1 MTNSF
6 INSFQ
11 SEWLKRKRSLASW
24 LVLVGAVFVPSIIL
38 ASRIKNYAT
47 LPKLYS
53 SEDFWR
59 VHWNQSWE
67 VMAIILLPLGVV
79 LATSLITQIEYK
91 NNTWKQLHTTPQT
104 LTIVYFAKLAVIV
117 TMMTML
123 FVLFNV
129 AVYLSAIL
137 PSLIF
142 SDVSY
147 PQAPL
152 PTGFFLKANFNF
164 FVDCLPVLALQYL
177 ISLQFKN
184 FMIPIGFGL
193 IVWVLSIGML
203 SWEYSYLIPYSY
215 CSLDFVSQPGQKFPR
230 EFPVNLQMIAFGYFL
245 VFIFA
250 GYILYLGK
258 KEKG

>member
-1 MTNSF
+1 MNSF

-11 SEWLKRKRSLASW
+11 SEWLKRKRSLATW
-24 LVLVGAVFVPSIIL
+24 LVLVGAIFVPSIIL
-38 ASRIKNYAT
+38 ASRIKNYAN
-47 LPKLYS
+47 LSKLYDAD
-53 SEDFWR
+53 DFWL

-104 LTIVYFAKLAVIV
+104 LTIVFFAKLAVIL
-117 TMMTML
+117 TMMTTL
-123 FVLFNV
+123 FVLYNV

-137 PSLIF
+137 PSIIF
-142 SDVSY
+142 SNVSY
-147 PQAPL
+147 PQAPM
-152 PTGFFLKANFNF
+152 PAGFFLKANLNF
-164 FVDCLPVLALQYL
+164 FVDCLPILALQYL

-184 FMIPIGFGL
+184 FMIPIGVGL

-203 SWEYSYLIPYSY
+203 SWEYSYLIPYAY
-215 CSLDFVSQPGQKFPR
+215 CSLDFVSQPGHKFQR
-230 EFPVNLQMIAFGYFL
+230 DFPVDLQLLALGYFL
-245 VFIFA
+245 IFIIV
-250 GYILYLGK
+250 GYILYLAK

>member
-6 INSFQ
+6 INGFQ
-11 SEWLKRKRSLASW
+11 SEWLKRKRSLATW
-24 LVLVGAVFVPSIIL
+24 LVLVGAIFVPSIIL
-38 ASRIKNYAT
+38 ASRIKNHAS
-47 LPKLYS
+47 LPKMYS

-91 NNTWKQLHTTPQT
+91 NNTWKQLHTTPQS
-104 LTIVYFAKLAVIV
+104 LTIVFFAKLAVIV
-117 TMMTML
+117 TMMTAL
-123 FVLFNV
+123 FALFNI
-129 AVYLSAIL
+129 AVYSSAII

-142 SDVSY
+142 SNVSY
-147 PQAPL
+147 PQASMPVEL
-152 PTGFFLKANFNF
+152 FLKANFNF
-164 FVDCLPVLALQYL
+164 FVDCLPILALQYL

-184 FMIPIGFGL
+184 FLIPIGVGL

-203 SWEYSYLIPYSY
+203 SWEYSFLIPYAY

-230 EFPVNLQMIAFGYFL
+230 QFPINLQLLAFVYFL
-245 VFIFA
+245 IFIFV
-250 GYILYLGK
+250 GYILYLAK